1 MRWNPRSSM
10 LANAFRR
17 ARSALLLMMALALV
31 AAAGPRVR
39 LTQKFSPGDTLR
51 YRIEART
58 TTTATTTTPIVNPE
72 GGSQSKQVMD
82 LLVRLDVL
90 DIPPAPGP
98 GLAPVRVRATFEK
111 SSAKLDSDALD
122 LEQSSL
128 EDAYHRIEGHSIE
141 FTMAPDAQLSQF
153 KGLEDLLPSGSAAE
167 PVLSWL
173 TSLLSAGGLPRGGV
187 AIGQK
192 WNSQRA
198 LSGVPL
204 TGLTWRTQST
214 HLRDE
219 PCHRS
224 DAAGAPGR
232 PAASPGDACAIILTR
247 LEIFRRGSA
256 HGDATPEDY
265 LRNGLRTSGTWTG
278 SGESLDAISLDT
290 GWLVSSTQT
299 SSQDMDYVIT
309 SAATGSA
316 IHHHASVHTQ
326 SQITLV
332 PASR

>member
-1 MRWNPRSSM
+1 MRWNPGSSRR
-10 LANAFRR
+10 ANAFRPGLL
-17 ARSALLLMMALALV
+17 AALLLTLLALV

-39 LTQKFSPGDTLR
+39 LTPKFSPGDTLR

-72 GGSQSKQVMD
+72 GGSQSKQVIG

-90 DIPPAPGP
+90 DVAQGVGPAPG
-98 GLAPVRVRATFEK
+98 PVRVRATFEK
-111 SSAKLDSDALD
+111 SSAQVASDALD
-122 LEQSSL
+122 LEQPSL
-128 EDAYHRIEGHSIE
+128 EDAYQRIEGHSLE
-141 FTMAPDAQLSQF
+141 FTLAPDAQLSEF
-153 KGLEDLLPSGSAAE
+153 KGIEDLFPNRSAAE
-167 PVLSWL
+167 PVFAWL
-173 TSLLSAGGLPRGGV
+173 TSLLASRGGPRGGV
-187 AIGQK
+187 GIGQK
-192 WNSQRA
+192 WKSERA

-214 HLRDE
+214 YLRDE

-224 DAAGAPGR
+224 KAASAPGR
-232 PAASPGDACAIILTR
+232 PAASPADACAIILTR

-278 SGESLDAISLDT
+278 SGESLDAISLVT
-290 GWLVSSTQT
+290 GRLVSSTET

-316 IHHHASVHTQ
+316 IHHQARVQTQ

-332 PASR
+332 PDSP

>member
-1 MRWNPRSSM
+1 
-10 LANAFRR
+10 
-17 ARSALLLMMALALV
+17 MMALAPV
-31 AAAGPRVR
+31 VAAGPRVR
-39 LTQKFSPGDTLR
+39 LTPKFSPGDTLR
-51 YRIEART
+51 YRIEARA

-90 DIPPAPGP
+90 DVSPAAGAAPG
-98 GLAPVRVRATFEK
+98 PVRVRATFEK
-111 SSAKLDSDALD
+111 SSAKVDSDALD
-122 LEQSSL
+122 LGQPSL
-128 EDAYHRIEGHSIE
+128 EEAYQRIEGHSLE
-141 FTMAPDAQLSQF
+141 FTMAPDAQLSEF
-153 KGLEDLLPSGSAAE
+153 KGIEDLFPSRSAAE

-173 TSLLSAGGLPRGGV
+173 TSLLASRGVPRDGV

-192 WNSQRA
+192 WNSERA

-214 HLRDE
+214 YLRDE

-224 DAAGAPGR
+224 DAAVAPGR
-232 PAASPGDACAIILTR
+232 PAASPADACAIILTR

-290 GWLVSSTQT
+290 GRLVSSTQT
-299 SSQDMDYVIT
+299 STQDMDYVIT

-316 IHHHASVHTQ
+316 IHHQASVQTQ

-332 PASR
+332 PDAR

>member
-1 MRWNPRSSM
+1 
-10 LANAFRR
+10 
-17 ARSALLLMMALALV
+17 MMVLALV

-58 TTTATTTTPIVNPE
+58 TTTGTTTTPIVNPE
-72 GGSQSKQVMD
+72 GASQSKQVMD

-90 DIPPAPGP
+90 EIPPAAGHAPGA
-98 GLAPVRVRATFEK
+98 GLAPVRIRATFEK
-111 SSAKLDSDALD
+111 SSAKMDSDALD

-128 EDAYHRIEGHSIE
+128 EDAYHRIEGHSVE
-141 FTMAPDAQLSQF
+141 FTMAPDGQLSKF
-153 KGLEDLLPSGSAAE
+153 KGIEDLFPSRSDAE
-167 PVLSWL
+167 PMLSWL
-173 TSLLSAGGLPRGGV
+173 TSLLASREVPRDGV

-192 WNSQRA
+192 WNSEHA

-214 HLRDE
+214 YLRDE
-219 PCHRS
+219 PCYSS
-224 DAAGAPGR
+224 DNAIAPGH
-232 PAASPGDACAIILTR
+232 PAASPADACAIILTR

-256 HGDATPEDY
+256 HRDATPEDY

-278 SGESLDAISLDT
+278 SGESLDAITLDT
-290 GWLVSSTQT
+290 GRLVSSSET

-316 IHHHASVHTQ
+316 IHHQARVRTQ
-326 SQITLV
+326 TQIALV
-332 PASR
+332 PDSP